1 MASTMNEIDLNA
13 TPSPSEAQPSMSTG
27 VVENPDSSGSN
38 PKKTLYIVITVAVI
52 LLALLIIGAVFLM
65 RADIATTSRVRD
77 IFIIFMALESMVIGV
92 ALVILIVQL
101 ATLINLLQNE
111 VKPILDAT
119 TETANTLRGTATFIS
134 NNLSEPVIKLNEY
147 MAALKKMIDLLHPS
161 RK

>member
-1 MASTMNEIDLNA
+1 MNEIDLNA

>member
-1 MASTMNEIDLNA
+1 MPSGIDKTTETGSDSRKTLWIVIA
-13 TPSPSEAQPSMSTG
+13 AG
-27 VVENPDSSGSN
+27 VV
-38 PKKTLYIVITVAVI
+38 I
-52 LLALLIIGAVFLM
+52 LALLVTGAVLLI
-65 RADIATTSRVRD
+65 RADVATTSRVRD

-92 ALVILIVQL
+92 ALVILIIQL

-119 TETANTLRGTATFIS
+119 NETANTLRGTAAFIS

-147 MAALKKMIDLLHPS
+147 LAALKKMADLLRPS

>member
-1 MASTMNEIDLNA
+1 MTLTMNEIDLNA
-13 TPSPSEAQPSMSTG
+13 TPLPSEEQPSLSAG
-27 VVENPDSSGSN
+27 VVENPTSSGSN
-38 PKKTLYIVITVAVI
+38 PKKTLYTVIAVAVV
-52 LLALLIIGAVFLM
+52 LLALLIVGAVFLM

-119 TETANTLRGTATFIS
+119 NETANTLRGTATFIS

-147 MAALKKMIDLLHPS
+147 MAALKKMMDILRPS